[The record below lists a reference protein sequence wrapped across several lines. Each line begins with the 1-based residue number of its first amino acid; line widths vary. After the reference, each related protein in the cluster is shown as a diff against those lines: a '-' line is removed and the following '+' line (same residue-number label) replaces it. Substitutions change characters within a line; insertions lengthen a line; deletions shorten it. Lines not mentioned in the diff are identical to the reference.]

1 MTDERLPRIIDWI
14 GDVPI
19 FHGERD
25 DSQACLC
32 GEPNYLACP
41 EFLFDSPLLRLEVI
55 AKATATEE
63 ER

>member
-1 MTDERLPRIIDWI
+1 MSDERVARVVVWI

-25 DSQACLC
+25 DDSRRCLC

-41 EFLFDSPLLRLEVI
+41 EFLFDSPLLRLEI
-55 AKATATEE
+55 ASTKE
-63 ER
+63 